1 MTKPTNHPFL
11 KSVLSASLLVSAT
24 ALGGD
29 PVPTTATITPAPAES
44 KFSGTLNLDYNTHF
58 ISYGFDVWADGN
70 DLDAGT
76 FNPSLE
82 LTWALPGN
90 FSAIIGT
97 WWDVN
102 GNAFSSI
109 GGNIQEID
117 VWGGIGYS
125 YGDFSITT
133 LYQGW
138 IYGSETEEI
147 LDIKLAY
154 DTFLSPS
161 LTIHNRLDPGASGG
175 NNGTVLVLGLSHSV
189 ELGPVEVSFPF
200 NIAYFLEDDFHPTST
215 DNGFGYG
222 SLGVTATLP
231 LSFISEEY
239 GAWNIHAGLTYYLTS
254 DDVVG
259 NPVAS
264 DFFTA
269 NIGVGCSF

>member
-1 MTKPTNHPFL
+1 MNHPFL
-11 KSVLSASLLVSAT
+11 KSVLSASLLASAT
-24 ALGGD
+24 ALAGD

-44 KFSGTLNLDYNTHF
+44 KFSGTFNLDYNTHF
-58 ISYGFDVWADGN
+58 VSYGADVWGDGN

-76 FNPSLE
+76 FNPSIE
-82 LTWALPGN
+82 LTWQLPGN

-102 GNAFSSI
+102 GNAYSSI

-117 VWGGIGYS
+117 VWGGLSYT
-125 YGDFSITT
+125 YGDFSITA

-138 IYGSETEEI
+138 IYGSETEEV

-175 NNGTVLVLGLSHSV
+175 NNGTVLVFGLSHSI
-189 ELGPVEVSFPF
+189 ELGPVEVSFPL
-200 NIAYFLEDDFHPTST
+200 NIAYFLEDDFHATST
-215 DNGFGYG
+215 DSGFGFG
-222 SLGVTATLP
+222 SIGVTATLP
-231 LSFISEEY
+231 LSFISEDY
-239 GAWNIHAGLTYYLTS
+239 GSWNLHAGLTYYITS

-259 NPVAS
+259 NPVDD
-264 DFFTA
+264 DFLTA
-269 NIGVGCSF
+269 NIGIGCSF